1 MARKILEIEINT
13 NTPQDEL
20 ELCVIAA
27 ERTSDIN
34 MQRQASKAPAGDR
47 KKPKRQLKSDDNL
60 KGD

>member
-34 MQRQASKAPAGDR
+34 MQRQASKAPAGDH
-47 KKPKRQLKSDDNL
+47 KKPK
-60 KGD
+60 